1 MEDGS
6 ARERVAGSTAIVC
19 RCEADFIVETAALVR
34 TDARRTAMRMA
45 SREYAMRQDW
55 VAGLSSI
62 YAEYRSA
69 AEMLRL
75 RRDLEPAFVPQGRRL

>member
-1 MEDGS
+1 MG
-6 ARERVAGSTAIVC
+6 
-19 RCEADFIVETAALVR
+19 L
-34 TDARRTAMRMA
+34 A

-55 VAGLSSI
+55 AAGLISV

-75 RRDLEPAFVPQGRRL
+75 RRDLEPAFIPQGRRF